1 MTDLR
6 AIRFFG
12 ILAVING
19 ALLTIGI
26 WTGVFS
32 FTLFLLTI
40 PISALCLLVIEKIG
54 SFLGNSLAGWTPG
67 GVNVR
72 DQFAADLE
80 RARYSKREG
89 RFDEALN
96 IVNDVLHKEPDFPD
110 AVYLK
115 AIILYE
121 GFGRAETGLGYLNRV
136 MESTPKGETL
146 HEWASNYHEKI
157 VKGMKE
163 RQSPQSPSGNTEK

>member
-12 ILAVING
+12 ILAVLNG

-32 FTLFLLTI
+32 LSLFLLTI
-40 PISALCLLVIEKIG
+40 PISALCLLVIEKTG

-67 GVNVR
+67 GVNVGDR
-72 DQFAADLE
+72 FAADLE

-96 IVNDVLHKEPDFPD
+96 IVNDVLHREPDFPD
-110 AVYLK
+110 AIYLK
-115 AIILYE
+115 ATILYE
-121 GFGRAETGLGYLNRV
+121 GFGRAETALGYLSRL
-136 MESTPKGETL
+136 MESIPEGETL
-146 HEWASNYHEKI
+146 HEWASGYHEKI
-157 VKGMKE
+157 MKGMN
-163 RQSPQSPSGNTEK
+163 Q

>member
-32 FTLFLLTI
+32 LSLFLLTI
-40 PISALCLLVIEKIG
+40 PISAVCLLVIEKTG

-89 RFDEALN
+89 RFDEALH
-96 IVNDVLHKEPDFPD
+96 IVNDVLLKEPDFPN
-110 AVYLK
+110 ALYLK
-115 AIILYE
+115 ATILYE
-121 GFGRAETGLGYLNRV
+121 GFGRAETALGYLKRV
-136 MESTPKGETL
+136 IESIPEGETL
-146 HEWASNYHEKI
+146 HEWASNYYEKI
-157 VKGMKE
+157 MKGMDQE
-163 RQSPQSPSGNTEK
+163 PVRPPQ